1 MEFDDQAALL
11 CSIPRPIRV
20 TRRRSM
26 VPRRRLELPRGL
38 PHRYL
43 KPARLP
49 IPPPGHWRSGK
60 SLNDAILVNRLL
72 RWFYPRPAEAAAGN
86 PLVLRRPEGGDRDS
100 MALRLVTVFGGAGFI
115 GRQGVQR
122 RAKIRAQEIGR

>member
-49 IPPPGHWRSGK
+49 IPPPGQWRSGR

-72 RWFYPRPAEAAAGN
+72 RWFYPRPTQAATGSIQEHPGASRGGCDGN
-86 PLVLRRPEGGDRDS
+86 G
-100 MALRLVTVFGGAGFI
+100 MALRLVRIFGGSGFI
-115 GRQGVQR
+115 GRTAVRSEGRGV
-122 RAKIRAQEIGR
+122 